1 MKTAYGYAA
10 GGGRPGQGS
19 NINVIDKYAFG
30 SNANGTDV
38 GDLVAG
44 RNSGMS
50 NGASSTTH
58 GYQVG
63 GRNSGGYF
71 NILEKWSF
79 TVDTNATDVGDLTST
94 RNAQGTIQV

>member
-1 MKTAYGYAA
+1 MIEKWTFA
-10 GGGRPGQGS
+10 
-19 NINVIDKYAFG
+19 

-38 GDLVAG
+38 ANLTVG
-44 RNSGMS
+44 RGFCASV
-50 NGASSTTH
+50 SSTTH

>member
-1 MKTAYGYAA
+1 M
-10 GGGRPGQGS
+10 
-19 NINVIDKYAFG
+19 
-30 SNANGTDV
+30 
-38 GDLVAG
+38 
-44 RNSGMS
+44 
-50 NGASSTTH
+50 
-58 GYQVG
+58 G